1 MDTSPQH
8 FALPAESVTITAV
21 DPAYRYLVTVK
32 VVDDMDS
39 AELEQVVLGKFRAL
53 GVPAAHVQFLYTQ
66 GSGVLFTQELK
77 EPEPVKR
84 NFRQ

>member
-1 MDTSPQH
+1 MDTNPQH

-39 AELEQVVLGKFRAL
+39 TELEQVVIDKFRAL

-66 GSGVLFTQELK
+66 GSGVLLTHEVKQE
-77 EPEPVKR
+77 EQVKR
-84 NFRQ
+84 SHRG